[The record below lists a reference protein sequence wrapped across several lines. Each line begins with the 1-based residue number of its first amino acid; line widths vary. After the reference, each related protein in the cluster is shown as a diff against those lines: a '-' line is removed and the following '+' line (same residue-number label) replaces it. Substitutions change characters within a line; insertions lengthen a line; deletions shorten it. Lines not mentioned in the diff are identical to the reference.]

1 MAFNRFLAAAA
12 LAASIG
18 SAAHADGWYIG
29 GSIGLNNQ
37 SESDNSGR
45 TGAFTTGNL
54 GDGTTLDV
62 ADGTPYG
69 WNTEFDD
76 GEAYSV
82 EAGLR
87 YDTGWRSGI
96 ELSWTN
102 ADVDTH
108 TGVTLGGGSIDGLDA
123 ASIAGS
129 PDALGVTVGD
139 VVADGRGD
147 ISSTSVFVNAYY
159 DFNRG
164 GAIEPYLGVGIGY
177 SDVEVTYQPS
187 GINVINDSESKFAY
201 QAKAGA
207 TYALNPQWGIYA
219 EYAYRATEDI
229 ELENQL
235 FPGTLEIEN
244 QQHLV
249 SVGVRYRFDSFGY

>member
-1 MAFNRFLAAAA
+1 MAYRKVLAIGVAA
-12 LAASIG
+12 LALSG
-18 SAAHADGWYIG
+18 AAHADGWYIG
-29 GSIGLNNQ
+29 GSVGLNNQ
-37 SESDNSGR
+37 SESDNSGQ

-54 GDGTTLDV
+54 GDGSTLDV
-62 ADGTPYG
+62 AAGTPYG
-69 WNTEFDD
+69 WNTEFDN
-76 GEAYSV
+76 GMAYSL

-96 ELSWTN
+96 EITQSD

-108 TGVTLGGGSIDGLDA
+108 TGVSLGGGSIDGVDA
-123 ASIAGS
+123 AAVAGS
-129 PDALGVTVGD
+129 PTPLGVTVAD

-147 ISSTSVFVNAYY
+147 IKNTAIFVNAYY

-164 GAIEPYLGVGIGY
+164 GALEPYLGAGLGY
-177 SDVEVTYQPS
+177 SDVEVTYNPS
-187 GINVINDSESKFAY
+187 GIGIINGSESKFAY

-207 TYALNPQWGIYA
+207 TYEINQSWGVYA

-235 FPGTLEIEN
+235 FPGRLEIEN
-244 QQHLV
+244 TQHIISL
-249 SVGVRYRFDSFGY
+249 GVRYRFDNL